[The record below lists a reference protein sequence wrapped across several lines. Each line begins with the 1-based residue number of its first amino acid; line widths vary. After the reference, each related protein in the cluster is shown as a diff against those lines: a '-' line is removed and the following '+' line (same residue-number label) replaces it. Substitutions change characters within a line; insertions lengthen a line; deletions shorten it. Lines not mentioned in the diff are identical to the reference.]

1 MLSSP
6 SRIACDK
13 KEVRMMTVESASPNV
28 GIFGYHY
35 WQASASFAQ
44 KTGLRRLLPLE
55 TRGETA
61 SCPQRLL
68 V

>member
-1 MLSSP
+1 
-6 SRIACDK
+6 
-13 KEVRMMTVESASPNV
+13 MMTVESASPNV